1 MIRLATLATAGLI
14 GLAGT
19 AAAGPPPLRV
29 YQERVPYGDL
39 DLSSESG
46 AQAMLQRI
54 VAATY
59 RVCAQPNTPVLP
71 RAPADAWRCRAAV
84 LGQSVARLDAPW
96 VTREYVRWNPQ
107 EAYAMATPQGV
118 R

>member
-1 MIRLATLATAGLI
+1 MTRLALAAAGLI
-14 GLAGT
+14 GLAASG
-19 AAAGPPPLRV
+19 AAAGPAPIRV

-54 VAATY
+54 RVATN
-59 RVCAQPNTPVLP
+59 RVCAQPLTPVLP
-71 RAPADAWRCRAAV
+71 RAPADAWRCQMTV
-84 LGQSVARLDAPW
+84 LWKSVARLNAPW
-96 VTREYVRWNPQ
+96 VTREYARWHP
-107 EAYAMATPQGV
+107 EAAYAMAGDV